1 MAAIETRLRHLE
13 QATTDK
19 APFLVFVP
27 DDPPTPET
35 QRAIDEARQA
45 GRVVIVLRPDDVDL

>member
-1 MAAIETRLRHLE
+1 MSIIKTRLRNLE

-35 QRAIDEARQA
+35 QAAIDEARQA
-45 GRVVIVLRPDDVDL
+45 GRVVIVLRADDADL